1 MTAIDTSRSIGG
13 GRVYVAGAVIAPDS
27 PDGGGVLPWR
37 AEIFQLDG
45 SEYLELDTGVSFGRY
60 RYVGPTISAC
70 HGFCW
75 PELAERCLQEV
86 GGADVLFAWIDRE
99 DTIGTIAEIGAAHAL
114 QKPIFVA
121 FSNRQRFY
129 FVKQLATIAVL
140 APCALAAWGI
150 FDRWYAVQA
159 LALPKTDEQRS
170 NGIQESALLT
180 NSTIIKN

>member
-13 GRVYVAGAVIAPDS
+13 GRVYAAGAVIAPDS

-75 PELAERCLQEV
+75 SELAERCLQEV
-86 GGADVLFAWIDRE
+86 GRADVLFAWILRSS
-99 DTIGTIAEIGAAHAL
+99 L
-114 QKPIFVA
+114 
-121 FSNRQRFY
+121 
-129 FVKQLATIAVL
+129 L
-140 APCALAAWGI
+140 APLLLGI
-150 FDRWYAVQA
+150 SLIAGTRYKHWRC
-159 LALPKTDEQRS
+159 LKPM
-170 NGIQESALLT
+170 
-180 NSTIIKN
+180 NSV